1 MAGNETAVHTTVGS
15 TSSGARARS
24 GTRRRRRRRWIRRGE
39 EARRR
44 GARRRARTAVSAGD
58 LSKRNMAAGCCGA
71 KKQRLGGGG
80 AAAPCDGTAIRHGT
94 PQSRKPVTIAQPE
107 MGFYCFDVLYCQLH
121 QLDPPK
127 APNFSNEAFPLF
139 VTWTIGKD
147 MRLRGCIGT
156 FNAMHLHAGLREY
169 ATTSAFKDSRFNPI
183 TRDELPRLHVSVSIL
198 RHFED
203 GVDYLDW
210 EVGVHGIRIEFHNE
224 KGNKRTATYLPSVAM
239 EQGWDQIQTID
250 SLLHKGGFKGLVTP
264 DIRRSLKLTRY
275 QSEEVTKLNNSASVP
290 CNGTAMLSNGTRI
303 RNTPIVQP
311 EMGFYCFDVLYC
323 QLHQLDPP
331 KPPNFSNEAFPLF
344 VTWTIGKD
352 MRLRGC
358 IGTFNAM
365 HLHAGLREYATTSA
379 FKDSRFNP
387 ITREELPRLHVSV
400 SILRHFEDGVDYLDW
415 EIGVHGIR
423 IEFHNE
429 KGNKRT
435 ATYLPDVAT
444 EQGWDQIQ
452 TIDSLLHKGGYK
464 GLVTPDIRRSVKLTR
479 YQSEKI
485 TLAWGPIQ
493 GPLPC
498 QTPGTF
504 CYKNISDTVNA
515 PYPQYSTTQYN
526 SFMANQQH
534 TLVMVQP
541 NHPTFIHTLPLPPIP
556 PVVDFAIL
564 TRGNTGN
571 TCSPQVTTL

>member
-1 MAGNETAVHTTVGS
+1 
-15 TSSGARARS
+15 
-24 GTRRRRRRRWIRRGE
+24 
-39 EARRR
+39 
-44 GARRRARTAVSAGD
+44 
-58 LSKRNMAAGCCGA
+58 MAAGCCGT
-71 KKQRLGGGG
+71 KKQKLNNSSSV
-80 AAAPCDGTAIRHGT
+80 PCNGTVLTNGIQLRN
-94 PQSRKPVTIAQPE
+94 SVIVKPE
-107 MGFYCFDVLYCQLH
+107 MGFFCFDVLYCQLH

-127 APNFSNEAFPLF
+127 SPNFSNEAFPLF

-156 FNAMHLHAGLREY
+156 FNAMQLHAGLREY

-224 KGNKRTATYLPSVAM
+224 KGNKRTATYLPDVAT

-250 SLLHKGGFKGLVTP
+250 SLLHKGGYKGLVTP
-264 DIRRSLKLTRY
+264 DIRRSVKLTRY
-275 QSEEVTKLNNSASVP
+275 QSEKVTVSYQDYMTHWHKRMAASCCGTKKQKLNDSSSIPRNNPVSLQ
-290 CNGTAMLSNGTRI
+290 NGIHI
-303 RNTPIVQP
+303 RSSIIVQP

-387 ITREELPRLHVSV
+387 ITLEELPRLHVSV
-400 SILRHFEDGVDYLDW
+400 SILRHFEDGADYLDW
-415 EIGVHGIR
+415 VIGVHGIR

-435 ATYLPDVAT
+435 ATYLPDVAI
-444 EQGWDQIQ
+444 EQGWNQVQ

-464 GLVTPDIRRSVKLTR
+464 GLVTPDLRRSLKLTR
-479 YQSEKI
+479 YQSEKVTVSYQDYI
-485 TLAWGPIQ
+485 TRWHG
-493 GPLPC
+493 
-498 QTPGTF
+498 
-504 CYKNISDTVNA
+504 K
-515 PYPQYSTTQYN
+515 
-526 SFMANQQH
+526 
-534 TLVMVQP
+534 
-541 NHPTFIHTLPLPPIP
+541 
-556 PVVDFAIL
+556 
-564 TRGNTGN
+564 
-571 TCSPQVTTL
+571 TC